1 VDAFDA
7 LDMTLDQAKAVLK
20 VDGSNNNP
28 QGASWYAVFAVP
40 SLTALADH
48 PGDNLTSPLTLYDT
62 TPQGG
67 KASGE
72 GAGKLARFATASL
85 LNAAAREAGLMP
97 AYAFDVATVLDMVQ
111 DAWAGDDATM
121 SAIANELA
129 AASNLFCP
137 LP

>member
-1 VDAFDA
+1 
-7 LDMTLDQAKAVLK
+7 
-20 VDGSNNNP
+20 
-28 QGASWYAVFAVP
+28 
-40 SLTALADH
+40 
-48 PGDNLTSPLTLYDT
+48 LTLYET